1 MMATPRGPAW
11 DDPRLNALARRLREA
26 HTRVADLPVALK
38 PRLTRQLLLITDLA
52 KRDPALALKR
62 LESFMIELDDDRNGS

>member
-1 MMATPRGPAW
+1 MMATTRGPDW
-11 DDPRLNALARRLREA
+11 DDPELNALARRLREA

-52 KRDPALALKR
+52 KRDPALAIKR
-62 LESFMIELDDDRNGS
+62 LESFMIELDDDENVP

>member
-1 MMATPRGPAW
+1 MMATPSGPAW

-26 HTRVADLPVALK
+26 HTRVAGLPGALK

-52 KRDPALALKR
+52 KRDPALAVKR
-62 LESFMIELDDDRNGS
+62 LESFMIELDGDENAS

>member
-1 MMATPRGPAW
+1 MMATPYGPAW
-11 DDPRLNALARRLREA
+11 DDPQLNALARRLREA
-26 HTRVADLPVALK
+26 HTRVAGVPVALK

-62 LESFMIELDDDRNGS
+62 LESFMIELENDGNAS